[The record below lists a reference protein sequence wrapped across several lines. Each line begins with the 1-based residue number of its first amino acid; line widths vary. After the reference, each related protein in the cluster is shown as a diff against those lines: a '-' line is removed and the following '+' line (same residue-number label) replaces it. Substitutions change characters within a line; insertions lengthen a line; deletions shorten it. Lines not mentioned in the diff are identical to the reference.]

1 MKRSL
6 CHQWLTPLLHVR
18 IALSSAPHQS
28 HFFASSPFSH
38 RRRGLSR
45 FALSVS
51 ASRRRGV
58 ATVSVP
64 SGAPGRPAWSS
75 TAQSIGFEEDP
86 LQVVS
91 FFSDAQ
97 RFERSGCLWDPYV
110 YASLI
115 KSCSKLSATL
125 LGKSIHCWVLR
136 CGLGDN
142 VNVLNSLIHFYLSS
156 RRFAGYARALFDGIP
171 QRTVVTVNCMI
182 SGLMKN
188 GDFTAGLSLFRRLLG
203 CSFGVVLKPNHVT
216 LVIVIGGCIEVGQF
230 QVGKVSHAY
239 SWKMGLVLM
248 IEVSNAL
255 ADLYAKSGYMD
266 DADMIFRTMVCK
278 DLISWN
284 TMLAGYARNH
294 NFTKARALFKEMRA
308 QDMLCDRVSL
318 ISMLVACANSRN
330 SDTGII
336 MHNFIKTRGVEVSGA
351 LGAAL
356 ISMYSKSGLID
367 YAKNVFDELPRHDL
381 PSLNSMIHAYV
392 EYGHYLEAISLVHV
406 MRSSKLKPDEMT
418 MLGLISACRNFGEL
432 CHSINIES
440 FFKQND
446 HLHESSAVQNALI
459 DMFAKCSCMPKA
471 KAVFRKMV
479 KRDIVSWTSVIA
491 GHAINGEG
499 REALAAFQ
507 QMVAANVVPNSV
519 TFITI
524 LSACAHSGLVDEG
537 RMLYDTMRH
546 EYHIEPEI
554 EHCGCM
560 VDMFARA
567 GLLQEA
573 YKFVTNM
580 PVECNAVIWRT
591 LISGCRA
598 YGHFDLGV
606 DLVSRLM
613 DGKTQKDSQDHV
625 ASSNIFAEAGR
636 WNDVLKERGS
646 MAARKAQK
654 TPGKSFVPSLT

>member
-1 MKRSL
+1 MKPSI
-6 CHQWLTPLLHVR
+6 CHQWLTTLLHVR
-18 IALSSAPHQS
+18 ITHSSVPHQS
-28 HFFASSPFSH
+28 HLFTCSPFSH
-38 RRRGLSR
+38 RRQGYSR
-45 FALSVS
+45 FALS
-51 ASRRRGV
+51 ALHRRGV
-58 ATVSVP
+58 ATVFVP
-64 SGAPGRPAWSS
+64 TRAPSRPTWSS
-75 TAQSIGFEEDP
+75 TVRNIDLEEDP
-86 LQVVS
+86 LQVIS

-97 RFERSGCLWDPYV
+97 RFKQSGYLWDPYV

-115 KSCSKLSATL
+115 KACNKLSATL

-136 CGLGDN
+136 RGMGNN

-156 RRFAGYARALFDGIP
+156 SRLAGYARALFDGIP
-171 QRTVVTVNCMI
+171 DRTVVTVNCMI

-188 GDFTAGLSLFRRLLG
+188 GDFTAGLSLFRRVLG
-203 CSFGVVLKPNHVT
+203 CSVGVVVKPNHVT
-216 LVIVIGGCIEVGQF
+216 LVIVIGGCIEFGQF
-230 QVGKVSHAY
+230 GVGKVSHAY
-239 SWKMGLVLM
+239 CWKVGMVLM

-255 ADLYAKSGYMD
+255 VDLYAKSGFME
-266 DADMIFRTMVCK
+266 DADMIFSAMMCK

-284 TMLAGYARNH
+284 TMLAGYARDH

-308 QDMLCDRVSL
+308 QDMLCDKVSL

-330 SDTGII
+330 SYTGRAI
-336 MHNFIKTRGVEVSGA
+336 HTLIKTRGVEVSGA

-367 YAKNVFDELPRHDL
+367 CCNNVFDELPRHDL
-381 PSLNSMIHAYV
+381 ASLNSMIHAYV
-392 EYGHYLEAISLVHV
+392 ECGRNLEAISLIHV
-406 MRSSKLKPDEMT
+406 IRSSKLKPDEMT
-418 MLGLISACRNFGEL
+418 MLGLISACRNFGEI
-432 CHSINIES
+432 CHSIDMES
-440 FFKQND
+440 FFNQND
-446 HLHESSAVQNALI
+446 HLHGSIVLQNALI
-459 DMFAKCSCMPKA
+459 DMFGRCSCMPKA
-471 KAVFRKMV
+471 KSVLQNMV
-479 KRDIVSWTSVIA
+479 KRDIVSWTSIIS

-499 REALAAFQ
+499 KEALAAFQ
-507 QMVAANVVPNSV
+507 QMVVENVVPNSV
-519 TFITI
+519 TFIAV

-537 RMLYDTMRH
+537 RRLYDTMRH
-546 EYHIEPEI
+546 EYHIEPKI

-567 GLLQEA
+567 GLLEEA

-598 YGHFDLGV
+598 YGDFDLGV

-613 DGKTQKDSQDHV
+613 DGKTRKDGQDHV

-654 TPGKSFVPSLT
+654 IPGKSLVPSLT